1 MVYDMIVKYCKEND
15 ISISAFEKKCGF
27 GNGTV
32 GKWNGD
38 INPSLESKKT
48 YRCIERRTDE
58 RITDF
63 CFKRVRRDSDSNY

>member
-32 GKWNGD
+32 GKWNGE
-38 INPSLESKKT
+38 INPSLESLKIISKHTGIDLKKL
-48 YRCIERRTDE
+48 IDA
-58 RITDF
+58 
-63 CFKRVRRDSDSNY
+63 